1 MKSKFAPSP
10 VIVSRPD
17 ADGTLK
23 VVEVIKNPERR
34 FIDNGWEPEVQKQ
47 AYRLIAIQET
57 GEEMFAGMIFAA
69 NRVRAEIEADRWMRE
84 HPEHRGVQIETV
96 RNFHG
101 EY

>member
-17 ADGTLK
+17 ANGRLQ
-23 VVEVIKNPERR
+23 VAEIINEPPRH
-34 FIDNGWEPEVQKQ
+34 FIDNGWETEVQKQ
-47 AYRLIAIQET
+47 AYPLIAIQET
-57 GEEMFAGMIFAA
+57 GEEIFAGMIFAA
-69 NRVRAEIEADRWMRE
+69 NRNRAEIEADRWMRE
-84 HPEHRGVQIETV
+84 HPEHRSIQIETV

>member
-10 VIVSRPD
+10 VTVLRPD
-17 ADGTLK
+17 ANGTL
-23 VVEVIKNPERR
+23 VVAEVIANPERR

-47 AYRLIAIQET
+47 AYRLIATQET
-57 GEEMFAGMIFAA
+57 GEEMFAGRVFAE
-69 NRVRAEIEADRWMRE
+69 NRFKAELEADRWMRE
-84 HPEHRGVQIETV
+84 HPEHRGIRIETV